1 MLCRQPCG
9 VFRECPVANIDL
21 KNMEKL
27 IALMVE
33 NDLSALQ
40 YEHGDL
46 KIELKRGCT
55 APATVLTAPP
65 VVPVQ
70 SAAPAA
76 EPPPDEHAG
85 LVPIASPMVGTFY
98 AAPDPE
104 SPPFVSVG
112 ATVGPDTAVCLI
124 EAMKVFNEIKAE
136 ISGTIEKIAVKNAEA
151 VEYGQALFYVRPS

>member
-1 MLCRQPCG
+1 M
-9 VFRECPVANIDL
+9 ANIDL

-40 YEHGDL
+40 YEHGEL
-46 KIELKRGCT
+46 KIELKRGVALPT
-55 APATVLTAPP
+55 TGQAALP
-65 VVPVQ
+65 VAPVQ

-76 EPPPDEHAG
+76 EPPPDANEG
-85 LVPIASPMVGTFY
+85 LVPIPSPMVGTFY

-112 ATVGPDTAVCLI
+112 ATVGVDTAVCLI

-136 ISGTIEKIAVKNAEA
+136 VSGTIEKIAVKNSEA